1 MVYDLLIRKHIARKK
16 KGMDGK
22 DDESYHITIPLG
34 DRVVDEIID
43 IPDRSITFNKEL
55 IKTPE
60 EAYRKEA
67 IEVKDDF
74 LNTAQYIKFVNAHLA
89 EKKSKI
95 KKLNEAIERFD
106 REVAALKSEPQKTKE
121 DLDLIHYKNI
131 RPEDVKKVLTLL
143 DAESNAAKAKLD
155 HFNAQAKLAQKQLM
169 EKNEQINDVESEL
182 KVIEKKFSSKDLK
195 EEKEEGSIENIQKEL
210 NSIDSKDDA
219 GKIFGAINSLAV
231 LLNSKN
237 QATLDELNSVKSE
250 FNKMKQEY
258 DKALKKLKEKNE

>member
-1 MVYDLLIRKHIARKK
+1 LIRKHIARKK
-16 KGMDGK
+16 KDEDDK
-22 DDESYHITIPLG
+22 DEESYHITIPLG

-43 IPDRSITFNKEL
+43 IPDRSITFNKDP

-60 EAYRKEA
+60 ESYRDEVK
-67 IEVKDDF
+67 EVKDDF

-89 EKKSKI
+89 EKKSKV
-95 KKLNEAIERFD
+95 KQFNEAIDRFD
-106 REVAALKSEPQKTKE
+106 REVAALKSGPQKTKE
-121 DLDLIHYKNI
+121 DLDLINYKNI

-143 DAESNAAKAKLD
+143 DAESEAAKAKLD
-155 HFNAQAKLAQKQLM
+155 HFTAQAKLAEKQFM
-169 EKNEQINDVESEL
+169 EKNEQMDDIKSEL

-195 EEKEEGSIENIQKEL
+195 GEKEGESIESIQNEL
-210 NSIDSKDDA
+210 NSVDSKDDA
-219 GKIFGAINSLAV
+219 EKIFGAINSLAV

-258 DKALKKLKEKNE
+258 DIALKKLKEKNG

>member
-1 MVYDLLIRKHIARKK
+1 MIRKHIARKK
-16 KGMDGK
+16 KGEDDK
-22 DDESYHITIPLG
+22 DEESYHITIPLG

-43 IPDRSITFNKEL
+43 IPDRSITFNKDP
-55 IKTPE
+55 IRTPE
-60 EAYRKEA
+60 EAYKKEA

-89 EKKSKI
+89 EKKSKV
-95 KKLNEAIERFD
+95 KQFNEAIDRFD
-106 REVAALKSEPQKTKE
+106 REVAALKSGPQKTKE
-121 DLDLIHYKNI
+121 DLDLINYKNI

-169 EKNEQINDVESEL
+169 EKNEQMDDIKSEL
-182 KVIEKKFSSKDLK
+182 KVIEKKFSSKDL
-195 EEKEEGSIENIQKEL
+195 EGESIESIQNEL
-210 NSIDSKDDA
+210 KSVDSKDDA
-219 GKIFGAINSLAV
+219 EKIFGAINSLAV

-258 DKALKKLKEKNE
+258 DIALKKLKEKNE